1 MIEVKNL
8 SKRFNFKQVL
18 KDVSFT
24 VKKNEIT
31 CLIGLNGTGKSTTM
45 KAILGLVP
53 FNKGDIVIDG
63 VSIKEKR
70 SGNIS
75 FVPDHLTMPLHLT
88 IAEAFQFMKD
98 YYSIWNQERADE
110 LLVYFKLNDSQK
122 LNTLSRGNAAKV
134 SLILGL
140 SLNTDYILLDEPFLG
155 IDLFAKEKIRELFS
169 THFLEGRGILLTTHE
184 IDEVEH
190 LIDRVVILNDGV
202 IAQDFYTETV
212 RIEEGKSVIDKL
224 REVQEG

>member
-8 SKRFNFKQVL
+8 SKKYNFKQVL

-31 CLIGLNGTGKSTTM
+31 CLIGVNGTGKSTTM
-45 KAILGLVP
+45 KAILGLMP
-53 FNKGDIVIDG
+53 FNRGDIVIDG
-63 VSIKEKR
+63 VSIKQKR
-70 SGNIS
+70 SHNVS
-75 FVPDHLTMPLHLT
+75 FVPDHLTMPLHMT
-88 IAEAFQFMKD
+88 IAQAFQFMKD
-98 YYSIWNQERADE
+98 FYPQWNEERAKE
-110 LLVYFKLNDSQK
+110 LTAFFDMQVSQK
-122 LNTLSRGNAAKV
+122 LNSLSRGNAAKV

-140 SLNTDYILLDEPFLG
+140 SMNTDYVLLDEPFLG
-155 IDLFAKEKIRELFS
+155 IDLFAKEKIRELFAS
-169 THFLEGRGILLTTHE
+169 HFMEERGILLTTHE

-190 LIDRVVILNDGV
+190 LIDRVVILNEGV

-224 REVQEG
+224 REVEQG

>member
-1 MIEVKNL
+1 MIEVKNI

-31 CLIGLNGTGKSTTM
+31 CLIGVNGTGKSTTM
-45 KAILGLVP
+45 KTILGLVP

-98 YYSIWNQERADE
+98 YYSIWNQDRADE
-110 LLVYFKLNDSQK
+110 LLSYFKLNDSQK

>member
-1 MIEVKNL
+1 MIEVQNV
-8 SKRFNFKQVL
+8 SKRYQFRQVL

-31 CLIGLNGTGKSTTM
+31 CLIGINGTGKSTTM

-53 FNKGDIVIDG
+53 FHKGDVVIDG
-63 VSIKEKR
+63 ISIKKKR
-70 SGNIS
+70 SANVS
-75 FVPDHLTMPLHLT
+75 FVPDHLTVPLHLT
-88 IAEAFQFMKD
+88 IAQAFQFMND
-98 YYSIWNQERADE
+98 FYTNWNQERANE
-110 LLVYFKLNDSQK
+110 LLSYFEMDANQK
-122 LNTLSRGNAAKV
+122 LHTLSRGNAAKV
-134 SLILGL
+134 SLMLGL
-140 SLNTDYILLDEPFLG
+140 ARNTDYVLLDEPFLG

-190 LIDRVVILNDGV
+190 LIDRVVILSDGM
-202 IAQDFYTETV
+202 IAEDFYTETV

-224 REVQEG
+224 REVQKG

>member
-31 CLIGLNGTGKSTTM
+31 CLIGVNGTGKSTTM
-45 KAILGLVP
+45 KTILGLVP

-98 YYSIWNQERADE
+98 YYSIWNQDRADE
-110 LLVYFKLNDSQK
+110 LLAYFKLNASQK

>member
-1 MIEVKNL
+1 
-8 SKRFNFKQVL
+8 
-18 KDVSFT
+18 
-24 VKKNEIT
+24 
-31 CLIGLNGTGKSTTM
+31 M
-45 KAILGLVP
+45 KTILGLVP

-98 YYSIWNQERADE
+98 YYSIWNQDRADE
-110 LLVYFKLNDSQK
+110 LLAYFKLNASQK

>member
-1 MIEVKNL
+1 MNDCIYELKL
-8 SKRFNFKQVL
+8 KKRR
-18 KDVSFT
+18 
-24 VKKNEIT
+24 KKL
-31 CLIGLNGTGKSTTM
+31 LIISQIMLLLF
-45 KAILGLVP
+45 IL
-53 FNKGDIVIDG
+53 I
-63 VSIKEKR
+63 
-70 SGNIS
+70 
-75 FVPDHLTMPLHLT
+75 
-88 IAEAFQFMKD
+88 
-98 YYSIWNQERADE
+98 IWE
-110 LLVYFKLNDSQK
+110 LLAYFKLNASQK

-224 REVQEG
+224 REVQEGCVII